1 MKMAFF
7 SELKRRN
14 VYRVAALYIIVSWL
28 ILQIT
33 DVFTSF
39 MPLPEWTGRLIFLL
53 LLVGFPIALIFAW
66 AFELTPEGVKRER
79 SGPPEGPAE
88 GGKRKKSDILIV
100 ALLLAIVAYFAWQ
113 HDWRNDHV
121 KQNPGEIDSIVVL
134 PFDNLMNDP
143 EQAYFVA
150 GMHNALI
157 SELSRIDALRV
168 ISRTSA
174 VRFENSG
181 KSVPEIARELGV
193 DAVVE
198 GSVLKAGDTVRITVQ
213 LIEAESDRH
222 IWAHSFDRQLSNILK
237 LYSEVTQE
245 IANQVRVTLTP
256 EEKAHIEVSGQVNP
270 EVYKL
275 YLKGRYLC
283 DNWSPQEMQQGVQ
296 LLEEAV
302 QLDPQ
307 NAPAH
312 AQLALCLQYSAFF
325 GYVQPSDIHARSKQ
339 AAETAVQLDDQL
351 AEAQVALAGI
361 LYYLDFNPRGA
372 IEALDKALRLN
383 PSSVRALLHA
393 SWLLGEAGRFEEAF
407 DYYHRALS
415 LDPLSTVVTHAA
427 GQLHYLGRD
436 YQNAIIETGK
446 ALELDMSDPSLH
458 YFLALPYEQ
467 TGRLDEAIES
477 HQKAI
482 ELSGGVSIYLAAL
495 GHTFGLAERREEAAE
510 ILGTLEEDP
519 QTAPYDIAI
528 VYLGMGD
535 HQRAIDWLEKAYST
549 RNSQLIY
556 INRDP
561 RFDPLR
567 EDSRFVQL
575 LERFD
580 FPPGDEPLNH
590 SEGQ

>member
-1 MKMAFF
+1 MAFF

-14 VYRVAALYIIVSWL
+14 VYRVAALYIIVSWV

-53 LLVGFPIALIFAW
+53 LLVGFPIALVFAW
-66 AFELTPEGVKRER
+66 AFELTPEGVKREQ
-79 SGPPEGPAE
+79 SGPPEEQAE
-88 GGKRKKSDILIV
+88 GGKRKKSDILIL
-100 ALLLAIVAYFAWQ
+100 ALLLTIVAYFAWQ
-113 HDWRNDHV
+113 HDWQKDHET
-121 KQNPGEIDSIVVL
+121 QNPGAIDSIVVL

-143 EQAYFVA
+143 EQAYFVT
-150 GMHNALI
+150 GMHDALI

-198 GSVLKAGDTVRITVQ
+198 GSVLKAGDTVRIAVQ
-213 LIEAESDRH
+213 LIDAESDRH
-222 IWAHSFDRQLSNILK
+222 IWASSFDRQLSNILQ

-245 IANQVRVTLTP
+245 IASQVRVTLTP
-256 EEKAHIEVSGQVNP
+256 DEKAHIEVSRRVNP
-270 EVYKL
+270 DVYKL

-283 DNWSPQEMQQGVQ
+283 DNWSPQEMKQGVQ
-296 LLEEAV
+296 LLEQAV

-325 GYVQPSDIHARSKQ
+325 GYERPSDVHARSKE

-351 AEAQVALAGI
+351 AEARVALASI
-361 LYYLDFNPRGA
+361 LYYLEFNPRGA
-372 IEALDKALRLN
+372 IKALDKALNLN

-393 SWLLGEAGRFEEAF
+393 SWLLGESGRFEEAF
-407 DYYHRALS
+407 EHYHRALS

-427 GQLHYLGRD
+427 GQLYYLGRD

-446 ALELDMSDPSLH
+446 ALELDMSDPALH
-458 YFLALPYEQ
+458 YLLALPYEQ
-467 TGRLDEAIES
+467 MGRLDEAIES
-477 HQKAI
+477 HQKAV
-482 ELSGGVSIYLAAL
+482 ELSGGVSLYRAAL
-495 GHTFGLAERREEAAE
+495 GYAFGLAGRREEATQ
-510 ILGTLEEDP
+510 ILGILEENP
-519 QTAPYDIAI
+519 QAVPYEIAI

-535 HQRAIDWLEKAYST
+535 HQRAIEWLEKAYSA

-567 EDSRFVQL
+567 SDSRFVQL
-575 LERFD
+575 LARFD

-590 SEGQ
+590 SEVQ

>member
-1 MKMAFF
+1 MAFF

-113 HDWRNDHV
+113 HEWRNDHV
-121 KQNPGEIDSIVVL
+121 TQNPGEIDSIVVL

-150 GMHNALI
+150 GMHDALI

-198 GSVLKAGDTVRITVQ
+198 GSVLKAGDTVRIKVQ

-245 IANQVRVTLTP
+245 IASQVRVTLTP
-256 EEKAHIEVSGQVNP
+256 EEKAHIEVSGRVNP

-325 GYVQPSDIHARSKQ
+325 GYVQPADVHARSKE

-372 IEALDKALRLN
+372 IEALDKALELN

-393 SWLLGEAGRFEEAF
+393 SWLLGESGRFEEAF
-407 DYYHRALS
+407 EYNHRALS

-458 YFLALPYEQ
+458 YFLALPYAQ
-467 TGRLDEAIES
+467 TGRLDEAIAS

-482 ELSGGVSIYLAAL
+482 ELSGGVSIYHAAL
-495 GHTFGLAERREEAAE
+495 GHTFGLAERNEEAAK
-510 ILGTLEEDP
+510 ILATLEEDP

-590 SEGQ
+590 SEEQ